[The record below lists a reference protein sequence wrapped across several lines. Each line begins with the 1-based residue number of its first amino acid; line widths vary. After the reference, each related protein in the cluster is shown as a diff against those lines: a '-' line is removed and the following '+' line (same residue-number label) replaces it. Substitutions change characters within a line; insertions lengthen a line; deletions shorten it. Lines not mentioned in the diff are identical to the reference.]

1 MNMTTV
7 EAISSLPCSPFFF
20 VCVCVFSL
28 TCVTHISF
36 AHTYTHAQNL
46 RFFLQLYSSSASN
59 NIIAAKDHASVQINV
74 AEVDPETGRAT
85 GNFTSYALCGAIRSM
100 GEADDSL
107 NRLAQDDKILKK

>member
-1 MNMTTV
+1 M
-7 EAISSLPCSPFFF
+7 
-20 VCVCVFSL
+20 
-28 TCVTHISF
+28 
-36 AHTYTHAQNL
+36 
-46 RFFLQLYSSSASN
+46 
-59 NIIAAKDHASVQINV
+59 QINV